1 MDNNDLDI
9 LRDSN
14 FEPELVPDKWYYFE
28 VMDRASMLLNHI
40 DAAFCN
46 HPGLD
51 EEHARKAQQAIDLI
65 MEIYQYAAR
74 SMDEQEDK
82 AKE

>member
-1 MDNNDLDI
+1 MDIEI

-14 FEPELVPDKWYYFE
+14 FDPTVMPDKWYYFE
-28 VMDRASMLLNHI
+28 AMDRASMVMNHI
-40 DAAFCN
+40 NDAFNN

-51 EEHARKAQQAIDLI
+51 EEHARKAQEAIDCI

-74 SMDEQEDK
+74 KLDEETKDES
-82 AKE
+82 KEIF